1 MAELFSFDQMMLFG
15 ILSILLIIG
24 LLLRAKI
31 KIFQRFF
38 IPACITA
45 GLLGLLLKELGV
57 ITLSED
63 QLKLFAYHLFNITFI
78 SLGLTA
84 RSDAPRTKEE
94 KKKGFRGVLSMGL
107 LISSVA
113 AIQFLIGGLSVLFL
127 NLFGLNLYPTF
138 GFLVPMGFEEG
149 PGQALSIGQ
158 TWEGFGFA
166 NASTIGLSFAMF
178 GFLVAIFIGVPL
190 AGWMIHKG
198 YTSHKSV
205 EISNDFRTGIC
216 GKDMVKESAGT
227 LTTHS
232 SAIDSLTVHASLIGV
247 IYLITYGF
255 VTALETVLP
264 SDIGEMFWGFFF
276 IWGLL
281 FAFILRNIIEK
292 MGAGHILDDRLQSR
306 ITGWGVDML
315 IVTSIL
321 AISLAIVW
329 EYIIPLMFMVI
340 LTAAITIIW
349 VFYIGKR
356 IWQEHTHERIAGIFG
371 METGTVAT
379 GLVLIR
385 ILDPA
390 FKTPAATD
398 LAISSIVALPFLFV
412 MFNLMNGPILFGIS
426 LEVTLLIFAAIEIF
440 ILFLL
445 KILGFWKKPIEKK

>member
-1 MAELFSFDQMMLFG
+1 MAELFSFDQMILFG
-15 ILSILLIIG
+15 VLSILLIIG
-24 LLLRAKI
+24 LILRAKI

-45 GLLGLLLKELGV
+45 GILGLLLKELGV
-57 ITLSED
+57 FTLSED

-84 RSDAPRTKEE
+84 RSDAPRSKEE
-94 KKKGFRGVLSMGL
+94 KRKGFRGVLSMGL

-113 AIQFLIGGLSVLFL
+113 AIQFLIGGFSVLLL
-127 NLFGLNLYPTF
+127 NLFGFNLFPTF

-178 GFLVAIFIGVPL
+178 GFLVAIFVGVPL

-198 YTSHKSV
+198 YTSQKSV
-205 EISNDFRTGIC
+205 EVSTDFRTGIC
-216 GKDMVKESAGT
+216 GKDMDKESAGT

-255 VTALETVLP
+255 VTALETILP

-292 MGAGHILDDRLQSR
+292 MGAGHVLDDRLQSR

-321 AISLAIVW
+321 AISMAIVW
-329 EYIIPLMFMVI
+329 EYFIPLMFMVI
-340 LTAAITIIW
+340 LTASITLFW

-385 ILDPA
+385 ILDPS

-398 LAISSIVALPFLFV
+398 LAISSIVALPFLFF

-426 LEVTLLIFAAIEIF
+426 LEITLLIFAAIEVL

-445 KILGFWKKPIEKK
+445 KILGFWKKPIGKK